1 MIDGEKEHIDAL
13 IWLVQSGF
21 ANWSDRA
28 QLENY
33 KKVYPEYFKEK
44 ANVA

>member
-1 MIDGEKEHIDAL
+1 MLDGEKEHIKAL
-13 IWLVQSGF
+13 IWLVKSGF

-33 KKVYPEYFKEK
+33 KGVYPEVYKELEEQP
-44 ANVA
+44 